1 MAFLGTKP
9 KVVGKSL
16 LSKVNLPWTPFPQ
29 RGSPAL
35 ELFLNKTE
43 QRLFPVL
50 PGKAE
55 EFNLTREQYLTM
67 RNPQSNRN
75 VIIKP
80 ADKWSAVVVWTG
92 PKWLFE
98 RDRKTV
104 ER

>member
-50 PGKAE
+50 
-55 EFNLTREQYLTM
+55 Q
-67 RNPQSNRN
+67 N
-75 VIIKP
+75 VIIRP
-80 ADKWSAVVVWTG
+80 ADKWSAVVVWTE

-98 RDRKTV
+98 KDRKTV
-104 ER
+104 EW